1 MSDKLKTVKIKGKD
15 YVEVNERIKHFR
27 EKYQGWSINTK
38 IVELTDERVVMSAMI
53 VDEENKVRSTGHAFE
68 DKGSSFLNKTS
79 FIENCETSVIGRA
92 LGNFGIGI
100 DTSIASY
107 EEVQGAIGQQEALA
121 DEGQISHIESLLIH
135 ASISVKQEKDIESR
149 LSDFTYKEASE
160 CIKFLREN
168 QAETVPTSQKEIA
181 KMTAERAARD

>member
-1 MSDKLKTVKIKGKD
+1 MSGKLKTVNIKGKD

-38 IVELTDERVVMSAMI
+38 IVELTSDRVVMRAMV
-53 VDEENKVRSTGHAFE
+53 VDEDGKVRSTGHAFE
-68 DKGSSFLNKTS
+68 EKGSSFINKTS

-107 EEVQGAIGQQEALA
+107 EEVSEAISQQETPA
-121 DEGQISHIESLLIH
+121 DETQISLIESLLVH
-135 ASISVKQEKDIESR
+135 ASISVKQEKDIDSR
-149 LSDFTYKEASE
+149 LAEFTYKEASD
-160 CIKFLREN
+160 CIKFLKEN
-168 QAETVPTSQKEIA
+168 QAETTPTSQKEIA
-181 KMTAERAARD
+181 SAVAERTARD

>member
-27 EKYQGWSINTK
+27 SKYQKWSINTK
-38 IVELTDERVVMSAMI
+38 IVELTSDRVVMSAMI
-53 VDEENKVRSTGHAFE
+53 VDDEGKVRSTGHAFE
-68 DKGSSFLNKTS
+68 DKGSTFINKTS

-100 DTSIASY
+100 DTSIASF
-107 EEVQGAIGQQEALA
+107 EEVQGAITQQEELA
-121 DEGQISHIESLLIH
+121 DEHQISLIETLLVH
-135 ASISVKQEKDIESR
+135 ASISVKQEKDIDSR
-149 LSDFTYKEASE
+149 LTEFTYKEASE

-168 QAETVPTSQKEIA
+168 QAEKTPTSQKEIA
-181 KMTAERAARD
+181 NAVAERTARD